1 MSYRLADGSLST
13 DYKIGD
19 KFRHGCGHDIFVFI
33 RDDGTLNP
41 WFRREG
47 EGADNARHWE
57 DLTPVKTTN
66 HSALIKSIRETMQYL
81 ERTIREL
88 EA

>member
-1 MSYRLADGSLST
+1 MSYRLADGSMSI

-33 RDDGTLNP
+33 RDDG
-41 WFRREG
+41 RREG
-47 EGADNARHWE
+47 EGVDNARQWE
-57 DLTPVKTTN
+57 NLTPVKKTN

-81 ERTIREL
+81 ERTIQEL